1 MASKEPRIDVMAMAA
16 QAAARVAAMSP
27 AKQAYL
33 RRVMA
38 TISPRIDPN
47 RPSPRG

>member
-1 MASKEPRIDVMAMAA
+1 MAEKEPKLDVMAMAA
-16 QAAARVAAMSP
+16 QAAARIAAMPP

-47 RPSPRG
+47 RPAPRG